1 LLIIIQPMANTL
13 LLIMLSTNAICQLK
27 FSIKYMIAAQATIQ
41 ETRIILEIILI
52 CLTDKGVVVTNAD
65 LI

>member
-1 LLIIIQPMANTL
+1 M
-13 LLIMLSTNAICQLK
+13 
-27 FSIKYMIAAQATIQ
+27 KYMIAAQATIQ
-41 ETRIILEIILI
+41 ETRIILEISLI